1 MVCTGAECFTSAC
14 EVRDIFTL
22 NFYTRDVIK
31 MGPRGSQIV
40 EYGIIPFQKNKDIP
54 TSRVRYGVIFRNFI
68 SILLSIFFMP
78 LNRVLNYSS
87 MANNIIE
94 YTFLKSII
102 NEIKKNS
109 KVMSIIVISFNNVVF
124 LTRSYSF

>member
-22 NFYTRDVIK
+22 NFYARDVIK
-31 MGPRGSQIV
+31 IGPRGSQIV
-40 EYGIIPFQKNKDIP
+40 EYGIIPFQKNKDIIP
-54 TSRVRYGVIFRNFI
+54 TSKVRYGVIFRNFI
-68 SILLSIFFMP
+68 SILISIFFMP
-78 LNRVLNYSS
+78 LKRVLNYSS

-102 NEIKKNS
+102 NEIK
-109 KVMSIIVISFNNVVF
+109 NVQK
-124 LTRSYSF
+124 